1 MLMDTA
7 QKKILIIDDDLS
19 FADILAAKVNAAGMK
34 AMVMATGKEAL
45 DYLTIHGADF
55 IIVDFIMPEMDGYTF
70 SHVLEHDLR
79 KSIPTVILTN
89 FPEQKH
95 APQDLEVYVK
105 TEVNLDEFVQKIKE
119 RLKTLS

>member
-1 MLMDTA
+1 MEP
-7 QKKILIIDDDLS
+7 QVKKVLIIDDDLN
-19 FADILAAKVNAAGMK
+19 FADVLAAKVNSAGMK
-34 AMVMATGKEAL
+34 AVVMATGKEAL
-45 DYLTIHGADF
+45 DYLTTHTADF

-105 TEVNLDEFVQKIKE
+105 TEVNLDEFVSKIKQ
-119 RLKTLS
+119 RLDVLSS

>member
-1 MLMDTA
+1 MGVENT
-7 QKKILIIDDDLS
+7 QKKVLVIDDDLS
-19 FADILAAKVNAAGMK
+19 FADVLAAKINNAGMK
-34 AMVMATGKEAL
+34 AVVMATGKEAL
-45 DYLTIHGADF
+45 DYLAINTADF

-79 KSIPTVILTN
+79 KSIPTVVLTN

-105 TEVNLDEFVQKIKE
+105 TEVNLDEFVEKIKK
-119 RLKTLS
+119 RLSA

>member
-1 MLMDTA
+1 MEGM
-7 QKKILIIDDDLS
+7 QKKVLIIDDDLN
-19 FADILAAKVNAAGMK
+19 FADVLAAKINNEGMK
-34 AMVMATGKEAL
+34 AIVMATGKEAL
-45 DYLTIHGADF
+45 DYLTTNGADF

-105 TEVNLDEFVQKIKE
+105 TDVNLDEFVKKIKE
-119 RLKTLS
+119 RIGTQA